1 MDNVNFS
8 LKTEILQ
15 TMFSHHKRTLEIFS
29 NKEKL
34 GNIKLVNASFS
45 WLFLSKENIRLQKD
59 LEPLGEK
66 QKN

>member
-1 MDNVNFS
+1 
-8 LKTEILQ
+8 
-15 TMFSHHKRTLEIFS
+15 MFSHHRRTSEIFS

-66 QKN
+66 EKN